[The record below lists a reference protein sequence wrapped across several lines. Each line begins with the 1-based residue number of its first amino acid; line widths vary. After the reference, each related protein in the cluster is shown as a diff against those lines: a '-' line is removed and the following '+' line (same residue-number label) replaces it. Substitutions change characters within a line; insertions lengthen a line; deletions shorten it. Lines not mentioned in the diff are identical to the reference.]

1 MAKDKVTIPDK
12 FRQLSQPQMN
22 ALALIMEGKSD
33 RVVAESIGVSRQ
45 TVNEWRNRD
54 VIFIAALNKERVE
67 LWTEA
72 RERLKSLTGQAVD
85 VLGRQL
91 ESSDPKIALAAARHI
106 LQVNNLLGGMDAP
119 KAGLTTPEAIIMERL
134 KAEARKELAAENKN
148 ESRYSMLG
156 LDPFPEITASEFND
170 KVEDLA
176 KSRLNRA
183 LAEAGLLAESG

>member
-1 MAKDKVTIPDK
+1 MAESKATNSDK
-12 FRQLSQPQMN
+12 FRQLSQQQMN
-22 ALALIMEGKSD
+22 AISLIMEGKSD
-33 RVVAESIGVSRQ
+33 RAVAESIGVTRQ
-45 TVNEWRNRD
+45 TVNEWRNQD

-67 LWTEA
+67 LWAEA

-119 KAGLTTPEAIIMERL
+119 KSGLTTPEAIIMERL
-134 KAEARKELAAENKN
+134 RAEARKELIEEKKS
-148 ESRYSMLG
+148 ESRYSMIE

-176 KSRLNRA
+176 KSRLNKA
-183 LAEAGLLAESG
+183 MAKAGLFES